1 VRLRLLLLVLASA
14 LGGALVVGIAGGQ
27 YAFGAHQGKKQCRY
41 VTRKIHGRTK
51 RVRVCT
57 AVPKRSPPAPQAD
70 LAVAA
75 FAPLEVV
82 VGQVVDYHVTVVNRG
97 PRVARALTLAIDSPV
112 ALAKVRPNLT
122 PGQAASCDAVGP
134 KAGAFRCRMDTLAA
148 NGRWLLEFAGPAT
161 AVGELRFAVAVRSTT
176 ADPVDRN
183 SAVQVLTSVA
193 PKPAGS

>member
-14 LGGALVVGIAGGQ
+14 LSALLLVGLAGNQ

-41 VTRKIHGRTK
+41 VKRKIRGKTK

-57 AVPKRSPPAPQAD
+57 AVPKRPAPAPQAD
-70 LAVAA
+70 LVVAA
-75 FAPLEVV
+75 VAPLEVF

-97 PRVARALTLAIDSPV
+97 PQVARELSLAIDSPV
-112 ALAKVRPNLT
+112 ALAKVHASLT

-134 KAGAFRCRMDTLAA
+134 KPGAFRCRMDTLPA
-148 NGRWLLEFAGPAT
+148 NGRWLLEFAGPAK

-183 SAVQVLTSVA
+183 SAVQVLTTVA
-193 PKPAGS
+193 PKPAGG